1 MTAPHID
8 EVLALVGR
16 LDDSTIEDPARDRFR
31 AYLLENVTDSALLQT
46 YVGQCLEKADEQHI
60 RALRDLINHYG
71 RLLGFEVAFGPYE
84 WLPGQVG
91 FDGHWV
97 SPWGLHI
104 VVEVKSRETFAAQ
117 RPSLARSIEQLIGSG
132 EIPNWDLALGLYVI
146 SHPDLPVN
154 HLEKAI
160 LDEKQ
165 THQIRTITPQSLF
178 VLGEMMRRSALSQQD
193 VLTVLRSTSPAA
205 DWLVELV
212 SRLSERPPLEE
223 AATAVAAAEPA
234 AAGAGT
240 SDAAAAAGDD
250 ILPGVLGY
258 ENSVVPGLAET
269 AAAGV
274 GAGEAGIADSAAA
287 GDGNAE
293 AATAEPVAG
302 GDGDAEAATAE
313 TIASGDGQAEAATAE
328 SVAGGGG
335 DAEAAGAGAAGPNG
349 ADAKGP
355 ETPGAEAIAGEP
367 VAAETRSVPAP
378 PDLADVLEC
387 FGNCVVRTLEMVLGR
402 GLQ

>member
-46 YVGQCLEKADEQHI
+46 YVDQCLEKADEQHI

-71 RLLGFEVAFGPYE
+71 RMLGFEVAFGPYE

-132 EIPNWDLALGLYVI
+132 TIPNWDLALGLYVI

-178 VLGEMMRRSALSQQD
+178 VLGEMMRRSTLSQQD

-212 SRLSERPPLEE
+212 SRLSDRPPLEE
-223 AATAVAAAEPA
+223 AAAATAAAETA
-234 AAGAGT
+234 AAGVGT

-250 ILPGVLGY
+250 LFPGILGY
-258 ENSVVPGLAET
+258 ENGEAAVADLA
-269 AAAGV
+269 AVGV
-274 GAGEAGIADSAAA
+274 GNGEAG
-287 GDGNAE
+287 
-293 AATAEPVAG
+293 
-302 GDGDAEAATAE
+302 
-313 TIASGDGQAEAATAE
+313 TAE
-328 SVAGGGG
+328 SVAGGDGH
-335 DAEAAGAGAAGPNG
+335 AEAAGAGAEDAEPAMAESAAAGDGRAEAAAAG
-349 ADAKGP
+349 AAGGP
-355 ETPGAEAIAGEP
+355 TGDGAEAA
-367 VAAETRSVPAP
+367 AAEPATTEARSVPAP
-378 PDLADVLEC
+378 PDLGDVLEC

>member
-46 YVGQCLEKADEQHI
+46 YIGQCLEKADEQHV

-71 RLLGFEVAFGPYE
+71 RLLGFEVTFGPYE

-91 FDGHWV
+91 FDGHWI

-132 EIPNWDLALGLYVI
+132 TIPNWDLALGLYVI

-178 VLGEMMRRSALSQQD
+178 VLGEMMRCSTLSQQD

-212 SRLSERPPLEE
+212 SRMAGRPPFEE
-223 AATAVAAAEPA
+223 AAATADTAAADVE
-234 AAGAGT
+234 T
-240 SDAAAAAGDD
+240 SDAAAASGDNLFRG
-250 ILPGVLGY
+250 ILGY
-258 ENSVVPGLAET
+258 EN
-269 AAAGV
+269 
-274 GAGEAGIADSAAA
+274 GEAATADSAAA

-293 AATAEPVAG
+293 AATADSAAA

-313 TIASGDGQAEAATAE
+313 
-328 SVAGGGG
+328 SVGGG
-335 DAEAAGAGAAGPNG
+335 DGHAEAAGADG
-349 ADAKGP
+349 
-355 ETPGAEAIAGEP
+355 AGEEA
-367 VAAETRSVPAP
+367 VAAEAGATETRAVPAP

-387 FGNCVVRTLEMVLGR
+387 FGNCVVRSLEMLLGR